1 MAVSSAISSSA
12 VPSAPSAAGK
22 GKGAKGVPG
31 GQDVKPAGAPGA
43 VVPVGA
49 APKAPL
55 LTVELG
61 RDLIAATLHNLSLKR
76 ATIGP
81 GVLTVLLSIIR
92 NTKVGR

>member
-1 MAVSSAISSSA
+1 M
-12 VPSAPSAAGK
+12 
-22 GKGAKGVPG
+22 
-31 GQDVKPAGAPGA
+31 
-43 VVPVGA
+43 PVGA

-92 NTKVGR
+92 NTKVGDNAPALWPQPCGPTCN